1 MRMVDDHRMGGKVM
15 GRSLRELLDGAKRL
29 WDALL
34 GLWVIGY
41 GLLAMGYWILV
52 MGYWLWAIGE
62 GQEVI
67 YLLALRAEI

>member
-1 MRMVDDHRMGGKVM
+1 MGGKVM

-29 WDALL
+29 WDASLRLL
-34 GLWVIGY
+34 VIGY
-41 GLLAMGYWILV
+41 GILAI
-52 MGYWLWAIGE
+52 GYWLWAIGE